1 MAIRFA
7 AARTLP
13 CAIVA
18 RVLSV
23 RRLPR
28 PANDTDQPLGREG
41 LLRKALWHFSNH
53 GLAAATLARENAVRA
68 LRRGDRVEFH
78 NWLAICRLLDRRM
91 GDAAR
96 KKAPAKQIGHP
107 RPAQQHPARPSDAPP
122 PAAAAASPPR
132 APIAA
137 KPTLTLVHTTRP

>member
-7 AARTLP
+7 AARTRP

-18 RVLSV
+18 RALIA
-23 RRLPR
+23 PR
-28 PANDTDQPLGREG
+28 MAQPANDTDQPLGREG

-68 LRRGDRVEFH
+68 LRQGDRVEFH

-91 GDAAR
+91 GQATRQNATRQKAAS
-96 KKAPAKQIGHP
+96 KPIGQ
-107 RPAQQHPARPSDAPP
+107 RQRG
-122 PAAAAASPPR
+122 PAAVAPSP
-132 APIAA
+132 PIAA
-137 KPTLTLVHTTRP
+137 RPALTLVSNTGARPDRPRP